1 MTSTELVDCTSLAPG
16 ARVAVETKN
25 RQYQIEFLGG
35 NAIRICGHPEYCPTP
50 VTGELQ
56 GSSDKAG
63 VLEAGLI
70 GCGRHMKFLVED
82 RRPVTTSKVLSSSVK
97 SSRVGNGMSDIK
109 FEDALQRLEEIV
121 DRLETGELPL
131 EDSLKVFEEGVALAR
146 RCSKYL
152 EEAEKRIELLTK
164 DEGGLLR
171 TEPFEWDKDGQG

>member
-1 MTSTELVDCTSLAPG
+1 
-16 ARVAVETKN
+16 
-25 RQYQIEFLGG
+25 
-35 NAIRICGHPEYCPTP
+35 
-50 VTGELQ
+50 
-56 GSSDKAG
+56 
-63 VLEAGLI
+63 
-70 GCGRHMKFLVED
+70 
-82 RRPVTTSKVLSSSVK
+82 
-97 SSRVGNGMSDIK
+97 MSDIK

-164 DEGGLLR
+164 DEAGLLK